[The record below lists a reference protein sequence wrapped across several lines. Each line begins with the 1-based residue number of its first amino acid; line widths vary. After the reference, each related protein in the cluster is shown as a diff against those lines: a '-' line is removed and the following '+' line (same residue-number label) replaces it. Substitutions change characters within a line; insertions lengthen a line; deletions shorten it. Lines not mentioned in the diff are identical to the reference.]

1 MAFLLYNKHMKKILE
16 ILKENV
22 KTFVVYFLSIYFIIN
37 FVFMAVIV
45 EGSSMEPT
53 LHNND
58 YGLGFILKKNIGIK
72 RFDVVVIKS
81 DKTKYNIVKRI
92 IGLPNDVVEV
102 KDNHLYIN
110 GQEYE
115 EDYLNDDTY
124 TSDFSVELK
133 DDEYFVL
140 GDHREVSKDSRYYG
154 SFKKEDFLCSG
165 MFIIYPFEHFGYK

>member
-1 MAFLLYNKHMKKILE
+1 MKKILE
-16 ILKENV
+16 ILKGNI
-22 KTFVVYFLSIYFIIN
+22 KTFVVYFIIVYFIIN

-115 EDYLNDDTY
+115 EDYLYDDTY

-133 DDEYFVL
+133 DDEYFIL
-140 GDHREVSKDSRYYG
+140 CDQRNGAKDSRLYG
-154 SFKKEDFLCSG
+154 AIHLKDIKGKVMTILRKNN
-165 MFIIYPFEHFGYK
+165 I